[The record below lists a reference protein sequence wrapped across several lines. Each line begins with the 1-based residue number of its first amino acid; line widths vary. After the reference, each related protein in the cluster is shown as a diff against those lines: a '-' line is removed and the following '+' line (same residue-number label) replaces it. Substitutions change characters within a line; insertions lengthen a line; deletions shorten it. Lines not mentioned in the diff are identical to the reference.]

1 MKNILIA
8 ALIAGA
14 CGSACAAGFADL
26 QGLRAADVRGLKAFE
41 DLHDPAA
48 SPVAA
53 DSEIAGFRIKKL
65 DAAGIK
71 DYKITRKGA
80 RSASQAD
87 YADKAAA
94 FSTRITFGP
103 ITAAQFE
110 SLKKSFGGLSAVQYD
125 DPARKSWDLVDFL
138 PPLLQALD
146 GRRFAHSAM
155 DYNELPAD
163 NPLRPVLDANRM
175 QPYLLMQTNCHA
187 TAYEAARSI
196 AAGEARPAFG
206 VYILGSITAM
216 DLYDL
221 AGGYPAK
228 PDLSIV
234 PVDKAAER
242 NAGRRLGDIVVLGP
256 EYGTPLHSAVWLD
269 DDLYFEKTDSLD
281 GSPYRMVTYA
291 DMMSVGGL
299 AAAMQNEFKPGGLRF
314 VRLDP
319 ARARGSAEMLA
330 GNASLPRPAFN
341 IPTQRLSELGF
352 PAGIEKDHFVS
363 MFEKLGGGN
372 DPTLCRLR
380 TLQVGR
386 DASGRGALPAEAFSD
401 GYFK

>member
-14 CGSACAAGFADL
+14 CGSAGAAGFGDL
-26 QGLRAADVRGLKAFE
+26 QSLRAANVRALKAFE

-48 SPVAA
+48 ATAAA
-53 DSEIAGFRIKKL
+53 DSELSGFRVKKL

-125 DPARKSWDLVDFL
+125 PARKSWDLADFL

-155 DYNELPAD
+155 DYNELPAGH
-163 NPLRPVLDANRM
+163 PLRSVLEANRM

-196 AAGEARPAFG
+196 VADEARPTFG
-206 VYILGSITAM
+206 VYILGSVTAM

-221 AGGYPAK
+221 GGGYPAK

-234 PVDKAAER
+234 PVEKAAER
-242 NAGRRLGDIVVLGP
+242 NAGRRLGDIVVLAP
-256 EYGTPLHSAVWLD
+256 EYGAPLHSAVWLD

-281 GSPYRMVTYA
+281 GSPYRLITYA
-291 DMMSVGGL
+291 DMLSVRGL
-299 AAAMQNEFKPGGLRF
+299 ALAMGNEFRPGGLRF

-319 ARARGSAEMLA
+319 AMARGAAELLA
-330 GNASLPRPAFN
+330 GTASLPRPAFN
-341 IPTQRLSELGF
+341 IPGQRLSDLGF
-352 PAGIEKDHFVS
+352 PKEIEKDHFIS
-363 MFEKLGGGN
+363 MFDKMGGGN
-372 DPTLCRLR
+372 DPALCRLR
-380 TLQVGR
+380 TLQVAAGP
-386 DASGRGALPAEAFSD
+386 DGRGALPAEAFTD
-401 GYFK
+401 GYFR